1 MDRRRVLVAVGI
13 GAVAIGAAIVS
24 LRPRDAVLITSL
36 IVVYGAMIYPMYAL
50 TVAHANDFA
59 GPDEFVKTASGLLL
73 LYGFGTM
80 IGPAA
85 AAYAMQHWIPEALFA
100 FTLAVHAMVVAY
112 TLFRMTR
119 RTPPK
124 PDTRET
130 FQGLPL
136 PKTVTPESAV
146 LDPRATSAATPLEAS
161 PDA

>member
-1 MDRRRVLVAVGI
+1 MA
-13 GAVAIGAAIVS
+13 
-24 LRPRDAVLITSL
+24 
-36 IVVYGAMIYPMYAL
+36 YPMYAL
-50 TVAHANDFA
+50 SVAHANDFA
-59 GPDEFVKTASGLLL
+59 GTDEFVKIASGLLL

-100 FTLAVHAMVVAY
+100 FTATVHAAVVAY

-119 RTPPK
+119 RAPPSIEA
-124 PDTRET
+124 RET

-146 LDPRATSAATPLEAS
+146 LDPRAAATGAAWPTRRPKAPPGTGVGRLNCPMPVVMSA
-161 PDA
+161 PPC